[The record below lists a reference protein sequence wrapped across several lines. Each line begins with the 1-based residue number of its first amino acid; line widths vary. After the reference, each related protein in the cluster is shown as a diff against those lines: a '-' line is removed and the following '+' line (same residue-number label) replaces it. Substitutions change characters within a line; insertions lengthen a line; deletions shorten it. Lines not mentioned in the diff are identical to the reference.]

1 MYTFLWT
8 WKNNNKQRP
17 LFGLRALFSKVTND
31 SGALYNK
38 LCFYYFSCCY
48 CQWRHWKSDW
58 KTPGA
63 FYFSWPKL
71 KRARKTNEKRLN
83 TWWKTHKKRLF
94 SHFPTLIYRV
104 HAIFK
109 KKPDLCLNRIFLK
122 EICQWKT
129 ISELYILYR
138 KWKKMDFF
146 VKIQS
151 YDFLSAKCLW
161 IIYCGLWSNTVLLI
175 ENIKVRAVILEFLR
189 HLYDSEI

>member
-8 WKNNNKQRP
+8 WTWKKNNKQRP

-104 HAIFK
+104 HAIFEK
-109 KKPDLCLNRIFLK
+109 NPIFVSTEYFFRKFVNEKPSQNYIYYTENVEENGFFCEN
-122 EICQWKT
+122 
-129 ISELYILYR
+129 SELWLFVGKVSLDYIL
-138 KWKKMDFF
+138 W
-146 VKIQS
+146 
-151 YDFLSAKCLW
+151 
-161 IIYCGLWSNTVLLI
+161 TLI
-175 ENIKVRAVILEFLR
+175 EYRAA
-189 HLYDSEI
+189 HWKYQS